1 LQLIITVL
9 AGYKMT
15 KQEKT
20 KVIGELAEK
29 LRDNS
34 NFYFAD
40 ASGLSVA
47 KINDFRRLCFEKGV
61 EYGVYKNTLIRK
73 ALETL
78 DTHYSA
84 FDDNVLKG
92 FTGIIF
98 SKESGNL
105 PAKVIK
111 EFRKAGGGEKP
122 IFKGASIDTDLFIG
136 NDQLDAL
143 STLKS
148 KFELIADV
156 IMLLQ
161 SPAKNVISS
170 LQSGQNK
177 LSGIL
182 KTLAEREEA

>member
-1 LQLIITVL
+1 
-9 AGYKMT
+9 MT

-20 KVIGELAEK
+20 QVISELAE
-29 LRDNS
+29 RFSENT

-40 ASGLSVA
+40 ASGFTVA
-47 KINDFRRLCFEKGV
+47 EINNFRRLCYDKGV
-61 EYGVYKNTLIRK
+61 EYNVYKNTLIKK

-78 DTHYSA
+78 NTDYSS
-84 FDDNVLKG
+84 FDDTVLKG

-111 EFRKAGGGEKP
+111 EFRKAAKGEKP
-122 IFKGASIDTDLFIG
+122 ILKGASIDTDLFIG

-143 STLKS
+143 SKLKS
-148 KFELIADV
+148 KFELIGDV

-161 SPAKNVISS
+161 SPVHNVVSA
-170 LQSGQNK
+170 LQSGQNN
-177 LSGIL
+177 LAGIM

>member
-1 LQLIITVL
+1 
-9 AGYKMT
+9 MT

-78 DTHYSA
+78 DTDYSS

-182 KTLAEREEA
+182 KTLSEREEA

>member
-1 LQLIITVL
+1 MNTVL
-9 AGYKMT
+9 LAYKMT

-20 KVIGELAEK
+20 QLIGQLAEK
-29 LRDNS
+29 FSENS

-40 ASGLSVA
+40 ASGLTVA
-47 KINDFRRLCFEKGV
+47 QINEFRQICYDMGV
-61 EYGVYKNTLIRK
+61 EYNVYKNTLIKK

-78 DTHYSA
+78 ETDYSS
-84 FDDNVLKG
+84 FDDTVLKG

-111 EFRKAGGGEKP
+111 KFRKSANGEKP

-136 NDQLDAL
+136 NENLDTL
-143 STLKS
+143 SKLKS
-148 KFELIADV
+148 KLELIGDV

-161 SPAKNVISS
+161 SPAKNVISA
-170 LQSGQNK
+170 LQSGQDNIA
-177 LSGIL
+177 GIL

>member
-1 LQLIITVL
+1 
-9 AGYKMT
+9 MT

-20 KVIGELAEK
+20 KVISYLTEK
-29 LRDNS
+29 FTENS

-40 ASGLSVA
+40 ASGLTVA
-47 KINDFRRLCFEKGV
+47 EINSFRRICYDKGV
-61 EYGVYKNTLIRK
+61 EYNVFKNTLIK
-73 ALETL
+73 KSLESLNT
-78 DTHYSA
+78 DYSS
-84 FDDNVLKG
+84 FDESVLKG

-111 EFRKAGGGEKP
+111 EFRKSSGGEKP

-136 NDQLDAL
+136 NEHLDAL
-143 STLKS
+143 SKLKS
-148 KFELIADV
+148 KFELIGDV

-161 SPAKNVISS
+161 SPAKNVISA
-170 LQSGQNK
+170 LQSGQNN

-182 KTLAEREEA
+182 KTLSERKEA

>member
-1 LQLIITVL
+1 
-9 AGYKMT
+9 MT

-20 KVIGELAEK
+20 QIISDLAEK
-29 LRDNS
+29 FTDNS

-40 ASGLSVA
+40 ASGLTVA
-47 KINDFRRLCFEKGV
+47 QINDFRRICFDKGV
-61 EYGVYKNTLIRK
+61 EYYVYKNTLIKK

-78 DTHYSA
+78 KTDYSS
-84 FDDNVLKG
+84 FDNEVLKG

-111 EFRKAGGGEKP
+111 QFRKSAGGDRP

-136 NDQLDAL
+136 NEHLDAL
-143 STLKS
+143 SILKS
-148 KFELIADV
+148 KFELIGDV

-161 SPAKNVISS
+161 SPAKNVVSA
-170 LQSGQNK
+170 LQSGQDS
-177 LSGIL
+177 LAGIL
-182 KTLAEREEA
+182 KALSEREEA

>member
-1 LQLIITVL
+1 
-9 AGYKMT
+9 MT

-20 KVIGELAEK
+20 KIIGDLAER
-29 LRDNS
+29 LAENT

-40 ASGLSVA
+40 ASGLTVA
-47 KINDFRRLCFEKGV
+47 EINDFRRLCFEKGV
-61 EYGVYKNTLIRK
+61 EYNVYKNTLIQK
-73 ALETL
+73 ALQTL
-78 DTHYSA
+78 DTDYSS
-84 FDDNVLKG
+84 FDDTVLKG

-111 EFRKAGGGEKP
+111 EFRKAKKSEKP

-143 STLKS
+143 SKLKS

-156 IMLLQ
+156 IALLQ

-170 LQSGQNK
+170 LQSGQSN
-177 LSGIL
+177 LAGIL
-182 KTLAEREEA
+182 KTLSEREEA

>member
-1 LQLIITVL
+1 
-9 AGYKMT
+9 MT

-20 KVIGELAEK
+20 QVISELAQRFSETI
-29 LRDNS
+29 

-40 ASGLSVA
+40 ASGLTVA
-47 KINDFRRLCFEKGV
+47 EINKFRRICFEKGV
-61 EYGVYKNTLIRK
+61 EYNVYKNTLIKK

-78 DTHYSA
+78 DTNYSS
-84 FDDNVLKG
+84 FDDTVLKG

-98 SKESGNL
+98 SKGSGNL

-111 EFRKAGGGEKP
+111 EFRKAGGGDKP
-122 IFKGASIDTDLFIG
+122 LFKGASIDTDLFIG

-143 STLKS
+143 SKLKS
-148 KFELIADV
+148 KFELIGDV

-177 LSGIL
+177 LAGIL
-182 KTLAEREEA
+182 KTLSEREQA

>member
-1 LQLIITVL
+1 
-9 AGYKMT
+9 MT

-20 KVIGELAEK
+20 QVISDLAKRFTETT
-29 LRDNS
+29 

-40 ASGLSVA
+40 ASGLTVA
-47 KINDFRRLCFEKGV
+47 QINNFRRLCYEKGV
-61 EYGVYKNTLIRK
+61 EYNVYKNTLIRK

-78 DTHYSA
+78 ETDYSS
-84 FDDNVLKG
+84 FDETVLKG

-98 SKESGNL
+98 SDKSGNL

-111 EFRKAGGGEKP
+111 EFRKAAKGEKP

-136 NDQLDAL
+136 NDELDAL
-143 STLKS
+143 SKLKS
-148 KFELIADV
+148 KFELIGDV

-170 LQSGQNK
+170 LQSGQNNIA
-177 LSGIL
+177 GIL
-182 KTLAEREEA
+182 KTLSEREEA

>member
-1 LQLIITVL
+1 
-9 AGYKMT
+9 MT

-20 KVIGELAEK
+20 QIISELAERFK
-29 LRDNS
+29 EN
-34 NFYFAD
+34 NYFYFAD
-40 ASGLSVA
+40 ASGLTVA
-47 KINDFRRLCFEKGV
+47 QINSFRKLCFDRGV
-61 EYGVYKNTLIRK
+61 EYNVYKNTFIKK

-78 DTHYSA
+78 DTDYSS

-111 EFRKAGGGEKP
+111 EFRKSAGGEKP

-148 KFELIADV
+148 KFELIGDV
-156 IMLLQ
+156 IALLQ

-170 LQSGQNK
+170 LQSGQN
-177 LSGIL
+177 IL
-182 KTLAEREEA
+182 AGLVKTLAEREEA

>member
-1 LQLIITVL
+1 LIKTVL
-9 AGYKMT
+9 AVFKMN
-15 KQEKT
+15 KQDKT
-20 KVIGELAEK
+20 QIISDLADRFK
-29 LRDNS
+29 DN
-34 NFYFAD
+34 NYFYFAD

-47 KINDFRRLCFEKGV
+47 KINKFRQLCFERGL
-61 EYGVYKNTLIRK
+61 EYNVYKNTLIKK
-73 ALETL
+73 ALDTLET
-78 DTHYSA
+78 DYSS
-84 FDDNVLKG
+84 FDDTVLKG

-111 EFRKAGGGEKP
+111 EFRKSSAGEKP
-122 IFKGASIDTDLFIG
+122 LFKGASIDTDLFIG

-143 STLKS
+143 SNLKS

-170 LQSGQNK
+170 LQSGQHK

-182 KTLAEREEA
+182 KTLSEREEA

>member
-1 LQLIITVL
+1 
-9 AGYKMT
+9 MT

-20 KVIGELAEK
+20 QVISDLAVK
-29 LRDNS
+29 LKENS

-40 ASGLSVA
+40 ASGLTVA
-47 KINDFRRLCFEKGV
+47 EINSFRRICFDKGV
-61 EYGVYKNTLIRK
+61 EYNVYKNTLIKK

-78 DTHYSA
+78 DTDYSS
-84 FDDNVLKG
+84 FDDTVLKG

-98 SKESGNL
+98 SDESGNL

-111 EFRKAGGGEKP
+111 EFRKSAKSEKP

-136 NDQLDAL
+136 NENLDTL
-143 STLKS
+143 SKLKS
-148 KFELIADV
+148 KLELIGDV

-161 SPAKNVISS
+161 SPAKNVISA
-170 LQSGQNK
+170 LQSGQDNIA
-177 LSGIL
+177 GIL

>member
-1 LQLIITVL
+1 
-9 AGYKMT
+9 MT

-29 LRDNS
+29 LRENS

-40 ASGLSVA
+40 ASGLTVA

-78 DTHYSA
+78 DTDYSS

-98 SKESGNL
+98 SKEKGNL

-122 IFKGASIDTDLFIG
+122 IFKGNTPL
-136 NDQLDAL
+136 
-143 STLKS
+143 TT
-148 KFELIADV
+148 
-156 IMLLQ
+156 
-161 SPAKNVISS
+161 
-170 LQSGQNK
+170 GQN
-177 LSGIL
+177 SH
-182 KTLAEREEA
+182 

>member
-1 LQLIITVL
+1 MNKQDKTQIIGDL
-9 AGYKMT
+9 ANRFKENNY
-15 KQEKT
+15 
-20 KVIGELAEK
+20 
-29 LRDNS
+29 
-34 NFYFAD
+34 FYFAD

-47 KINDFRRLCFEKGV
+47 QINNFRRLCFEKGI
-61 EYGVYKNTLIRK
+61 EYNVYKNSLIKK

-78 DTHYSA
+78 DTDYSS
-84 FDDNVLKG
+84 FDDTVLKG
-92 FTGIIF
+92 FTGIMF

-111 EFRKAGGGEKP
+111 EFRKSSAGEKP

-143 STLKS
+143 SKLKS
-148 KFELIADV
+148 KFELIGDV

-177 LSGIL
+177 LAGIM
-182 KTLAEREEA
+182 KTLSEREEA